1 MKDNALKFIREFSK
15 ITIKDICLS
24 LNVDKDNLYKGRC
37 SEEKTILVVEEIIKR
52 YDLILEEYKKIEKN

>member
-37 SEEKTILVVEEIIKR
+37 SEEKNILVVEEIIKR